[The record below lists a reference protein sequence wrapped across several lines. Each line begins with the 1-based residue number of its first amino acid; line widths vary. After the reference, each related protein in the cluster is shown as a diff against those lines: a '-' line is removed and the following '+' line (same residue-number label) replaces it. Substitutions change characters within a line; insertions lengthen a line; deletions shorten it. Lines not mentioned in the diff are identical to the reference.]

1 MHTNEYT
8 LEQVDLS
15 LQWIGPHEAKDLLQA
30 NNCNRSVR
38 KNAVEQYAAEMQQGE
53 WHLGCDAIGFDETG
67 TLINGQHRLYAVIQS
82 EKAFP
87 FLVARGLPKKSR
99 DSLDVGKK
107 RQLHERIT
115 IAGYA
120 ISAKEASICNHL
132 ITPWDYETRIAVT
145 TKDMRERI
153 VRIHQ
158 RFKPSIELVMKHK
171 MSKHYITELAA
182 GVFIAEYLS
191 RIPDALLS
199 SYDHDG
205 DPLQDFLHLVTQGT
219 RKDGTL
225 LPQDGA
231 LKVYRESKIN
241 AIAKNKRVTNMD
253 YYQLVVSAAY
263 KYVEGIPA
271 KGMKAFKSNPFTD
284 TDSTIQQILAS

>member
-1 MHTNEYT
+1 MDTGTHN
-8 LEQVDLS
+8 LDQVEVC

-67 TLINGQHRLYAVIQS
+67 TLINGQHRLHAIIQS

-87 FLVARGLPKKSR
+87 FLIARNLPRKSR

-120 ISAKEASICNHL
+120 ISAKEASICNQL
-132 ITPWDYETRIAVT
+132 ITPWDYETRIAVN
-145 TKDMRERI
+145 TKQMRERI

-182 GVFIAEYLS
+182 GVFIAEYFS
-191 RIPDALLS
+191 RIPDTLVS

-271 KGMKAFKSNPFTD
+271 KGMKAFKSNPFIETD
-284 TDSTIQQILAS
+284 NTIQQILAS

>member
-1 MHTNEYT
+1 MHTAEHAYD
-8 LEQVDLS
+8 QVDLS
-15 LQWIGPHEAKDLLQA
+15 LQWIGPSEAKDLLQA

-115 IAGYA
+115 IAGYP
-120 ISAKEASICNHL
+120 ICAKEASICNQL
-132 ITPWDYETRIAVT
+132 ITPWDYEARIAVS

-171 MSKHYITELAA
+171 MAKHYITELAA
-182 GVFIAEYLS
+182 GVFIAEYF
-191 RIPDALLS
+191 RRMPEALVS
-199 SYDHDG
+199 TYDHYG

-241 AIAKNKRVTNMD
+241 AIAKNKRVTSMD

>member
-1 MHTNEYT
+1 MHTDQHS

-15 LQWIGPHEAKDLLQA
+15 LQWIGPQEAQDLLQA

-38 KNAVEQYAAEMQQGE
+38 KNAVEQYAAEMEHGQ

-67 TLINGQHRLYAVIQS
+67 TLINGQHRLYAIIKS
-82 EKAFP
+82 EKTFP
-87 FLVARGLPKKSR
+87 FVVARGLPKKSR

-115 IAGYA
+115 IAGYP
-120 ISAKEASICNHL
+120 ISAKEASICNQL
-132 ITPWDYETRIAVT
+132 ITPWEFETRIAANS
-145 TKDMRERI
+145 KEMREKI

-158 RFKPSIELVMKHK
+158 RFRPSIELVMKHK
-171 MSKHYITELAA
+171 LSKNYITELAA
-182 GVFIAEYLS
+182 GVYIAEYFS
-191 RIPDALLS
+191 RTPEPMLS
-199 SYDHDG
+199 SFEETD
-205 DPLQDFLHLVTQGT
+205 DPLQNYLHLVTQGV

-231 LKVYRESKIN
+231 LKVYRESKLN
-241 AIAKNKRVTNMD
+241 AAAKNKRVTNMD

-271 KGMKAFKSNPFTD
+271 KSAKSFKCNPFTD
-284 TDSTIQQILAS
+284 IDNTIQQILAD

>member
-1 MHTNEYT
+1 MDTGTHN
-8 LEQVDLS
+8 LDQVEVC

-87 FLVARGLPKKSR
+87 FLVARNLPRKSR

-120 ISAKEASICNHL
+120 ISAKEASICNQL
-132 ITPWDYETRIAVT
+132 ITPWDYETRIAVN

-182 GVFIAEYLS
+182 GVFIAEYFS
-191 RIPDALLS
+191 RIPDALIS

-271 KGMKAFKSNPFTD
+271 KGMKAFKSNPFIE

>member
-1 MHTNEYT
+1 MDTGMHN
-8 LEQVDLS
+8 LDQVEVC
-15 LQWIGPHEAKDLLQA
+15 LQWIGPNEAKDLLQA

-67 TLINGQHRLYAVIQS
+67 TLINGQHRLHAIIQS

-87 FLVARGLPKKSR
+87 FLIARNLPRKSR

-120 ISAKEASICNHL
+120 ISAKEASICNQL
-132 ITPWDYETRIAVT
+132 ITPWDYETRIAVN
-145 TKDMRERI
+145 TKQMRERI

-182 GVFIAEYLS
+182 GVFIAEYFS
-191 RIPDALLS
+191 RIPDTLVS

-271 KGMKAFKSNPFTD
+271 KGMKAFKSNPFIETD
-284 TDSTIQQILAS
+284 NTIQQILAS